1 MVHLYVAHLILINLW
16 VIKVGSRWQVE
27 KHNDPYYKK
36 AKQEEYRSR
45 ASYKLKQ
52 LDKKYKIIKLGD
64 SVVDLGA
71 APGGWSQV
79 ALEKVGEEGLVVGV
93 DLNRF
98 KKFHEDNYYGIRGD
112 FTTPEVQ
119 EKITNLIGGKAKV
132 VMSDASP
139 SLSGIKNIDQLRS
152 IDLVNVVIEIS
163 ENILERKGN
172 LVMKVFQ
179 GPEYKNMLDS
189 LKGKF
194 RQVKT
199 TKPASSR
206 KKSSEMYVVG
216 LDYWP
221 NKKKK
226 KKN

>member
-1 MVHLYVAHLILINLW
+1 MRLTLTSTRGIEM
-16 VIKVGSRWQVE
+16 GSKWQME
-27 KHNDPYYKK
+27 KHNDPYYKR
-36 AKQEEYRSR
+36 AKQEDYRSR

-52 LDKKYKIIKLGD
+52 LDKKFKIIKEGNT
-64 SVVDLGA
+64 VVDLGA

-79 ALEKVGEEGLVVGV
+79 ALEKVSEDGLVVGV

-98 KKFHEDNYYGIRGD
+98 KKFHEENYYGMRGD

-119 EKITNLIGGKAKV
+119 EKIMEIIGGKAKV

-139 SLSGIKNIDQLRS
+139 SLCGIKNIDQLRS
-152 IDLVNVVIEIS
+152 IDLTNAVIEIAD
-163 ENILERKGN
+163 NILEEKGN

-179 GPEYKNMLDS
+179 GPEYKPMLDS

-199 TKPASSR
+199 TKPPSSR

-216 LDYWP
+216 LGFKQ
-221 NKKKK
+221 KKR
-226 KKN
+226 KNRN

>member
-1 MVHLYVAHLILINLW
+1 M
-16 VIKVGSRWQVE
+16 GSKWQME
-27 KHNDPYYKK
+27 KHNDPYYKR
-36 AKQEEYRSR
+36 AKQEDYRSR

-52 LDKKYKIIKLGD
+52 LDKKFKIIKEGNT
-64 SVVDLGA
+64 VVDLGA

-79 ALEKVGEEGLVVGV
+79 ALEKVGEEGMVVGV

-98 KKFHEDNYYGIRGD
+98 KKFHEENYYGMRGD

-119 EKITNLIGGKAKV
+119 EKIMKIIGGKAKV

-152 IDLVNVVIEIS
+152 IDLTNAVIGIAD
-163 ENILERKGN
+163 NILEEKGN

-179 GPEYKNMLDS
+179 GPEYKQMLDS
-189 LKGKF
+189 LKGKY
-194 RQVKT
+194 RQVNT
-199 TKPASSR
+199 TKPPSSR

-216 LDYWP
+216 LGFRP
-221 NKKKK
+221 KNRKKG
-226 KKN
+226 N

>member
-1 MVHLYVAHLILINLW
+1 M
-16 VIKVGSRWQVE
+16 GSKWQME
-27 KHNDPYYKK
+27 KHNDPYYKR
-36 AKQEEYRSR
+36 AKQEDYRSR

-52 LDKKYKIIKLGD
+52 LDKKFKIIKEGNT
-64 SVVDLGA
+64 VVDLGA

-79 ALEKVGEEGLVVGV
+79 ALEKVGEEGMVVGV

-98 KKFHEDNYYGIRGD
+98 KKFHEENYYGMRGD

-119 EKITNLIGGKAKV
+119 EKIMKIIGGKAKV

-152 IDLVNVVIEIS
+152 IDLTNAVIGIAD
-163 ENILERKGN
+163 NILEEKGN

-179 GPEYKNMLDS
+179 GPEYKQMLDS
-189 LKGKF
+189 LKGKY

-199 TKPASSR
+199 TKPPSSR

-216 LDYWP
+216 LGFKP
-221 NKKKK
+221 KNRKKG
-226 KKN
+226 N